1 MSLKKILVIDD
12 EQDLCLIMKLN
23 LESTNEY
30 DVSIAFSG
38 QEGLDKAKQ
47 IPFDLVITDFNMPD
61 MNGEEVMDALK
72 KINPSLPVL
81 LFSVYHQ
88 DSEKLTSN
96 IKNKASG
103 IINKPIDHK
112 QLNKT
117 IKDILKG

>member
-23 LESTNEY
+23 LESTSEY

-38 QEGLDKAKQ
+38 QEGLAKAKQ
-47 IPFDLVITDFNMPD
+47 TPFDLVITDFNMPD

-88 DSEKLTSN
+88 DSTTLTSN